1 MLIHHRKSIS
11 VHPFAELIKT
21 KIISLRPRLMDTSRR
36 NALINNT
43 ISARS
48 AAFVRIIDEKPQG
61 IFDKLIKDE
70 AKLTLA
76 SLPSLDEDPPDENN
90 REFREAVQVSYS
102 TDQKYIDVI
111 EAIDADNDEK
121 SFEKQAQAER
131 ELKDRT
137 RELLGYAQR
146 ITSPETTTLATHA
159 RNHGIEPSF
168 DLPQSNYMAGDDRH
182 EDNELQTLVLKK
194 H

>member
-1 MLIHHRKSIS
+1 MKKIFLLLSVALFIS
-11 VHPFAELIKT
+11 CSSKHSDYEANKKLAQKWVASFETGNIELWKEV
-21 KIISLRPRLMDTSRR
+21 
-36 NALINNT
+36 
-43 ISARS
+43 
-48 AAFVRIIDEKPQG
+48 F
-61 IFDKLIKDE
+61 
-70 AKLTLA
+70 
-76 SLPSLDEDPPDENN
+76 
-90 REFREAVQVSYS
+90 
-102 TDQKYIDVI
+102 
-111 EAIDADNDEK
+111 DEK